1 LNNYGEIDSKFRFVH
16 LASKRAKMLL
26 KGAKPKVKTKS
37 KNPIRI
43 AQTEVREGVVD
54 FEIITPRQDELSES
68 EERVFLGGDGL
79 VEADDSADETA
90 GAGEEAAD
98 QEEAEADLS
107 VEFDEDSSDDSG
119 ENEKQ

>member
-1 LNNYGEIDSKFRFVH
+1 
-16 LASKRAKMLL
+16 MLL